1 MMTIYSNSPLS
12 QFNINP
18 ILPFNISWI
27 DLTFTNSSLALLF
40 VLVFFFLF
48 INFSTSNAT
57 VIPTRWQSSVELTY
71 EFIYNLIQEQI
82 GVKGNKYFPFIF
94 TIFSFILFTNLLGMI
109 PYSFTPTSHVT
120 VAIGL
125 SVAIFVGVTIIG
137 FVHHGLHFF
146 SFFLPSGVP
155 VALAPLI
162 IVIEVISYL
171 VRAISLGVRLAAN
184 MFAGHTLLKILAT
197 FAWQMFAIGGFIA
210 VAGLAPFAIVF
221 ALTGL
226 EIGVAALQAYV
237 FTVLTCSY
245 LNDSINLH

>member
-1 MMTIYSNSPLS
+1 MFILSNSPLG
-12 QFNINP
+12 QFNIIP
-18 ILPFNISWI
+18 LLPFNISWL
-27 DLTFTNSSLALLF
+27 DFTFTNSSLALVF
-40 VLVFFFLF
+40 VGIFFYLF

-57 VIPTRWQSSVELTY
+57 VIPTRWQSAVELVY
-71 EFIYNLIQEQI
+71 EFVYNLIQEQI

-94 TIFSFILFTNLLGMI
+94 TIFAFILFTNLLGMI
-109 PYSFTPTSHVT
+109 PYSFTPTSHLT

-125 SVAIFVGVTIIG
+125 SVAIFIGVTIIG
-137 FVHHGLHFF
+137 FVTHGLHFF

-155 VALAPLI
+155 AALAPLI

-171 VRAISLGVRLAAN
+171 VRALSLGVRLAAN

-197 FAWQMFAIGGFIA
+197 FAWQMFAFGGLIA
-210 VAGLAPFAIVF
+210 VAGLAPLALVF

-245 LNDSINLH
+245 LNDAINLH

>member
-1 MMTIYSNSPLS
+1 MFVFSASPLS

-18 ILPFNISWI
+18 ILSFNISWL
-27 DLTFTNSSLALLF
+27 DFTFTNASLAFLF
-40 VLVFFFLF
+40 ILGFFFLF
-48 INFSTSNAT
+48 INFSTNNAT
-57 VIPTRWQSSVELTY
+57 LIPTRWQSTVELVY
-71 EFIYNLIQEQI
+71 EFVYNLIQEQI

-94 TIFSFILFTNLLGMI
+94 TIFSFILFANLLGMV
-109 PYSFTPTSHVT
+109 PYSFSPTSHLT

-125 SVAIFVGVTIIG
+125 SLAIFIGVTIIG
-137 FVHHGLHFF
+137 LVSHGLHFF
-146 SFFLPSGVP
+146 SLFLPAGVP

-162 IVIEVISYL
+162 VVIEVISYL

-197 FAWQMFAIGGFIA
+197 FAWQMFAAGGLIA
-210 VAGLAPFAIVF
+210 IAGLAPLALVF